1 MNYLI
6 EIIGG
11 IIMAFIG
18 YFLKRT
24 MDQLDKTTAQ
34 CYKNEN
40 SLRILSNTFELK
52 HENLGKQMEK
62 LTESLDKLTNKIE
75 MLNDAVQELKYK

>member
-6 EIIGG
+6 EIIIGLG
-11 IIMAFIG
+11 MTIIG

-24 MDQLDKTTAQ
+24 MDQLDKTTAN

-40 SLRILSNTFELK
+40 NIKILTNTFELK
-52 HENLGKQMEK
+52 HDSLGKQMEK
-62 LTESLDKLTNKIE
+62 LTQSLDKLSDKIE
-75 MLNDAVQELKYK
+75 TLNDAVQELKYK

>member
-6 EIIGG
+6 EIIIGCG
-11 IIMAFIG
+11 MTIIG

-34 CYKNEN
+34 TYKNEN
-40 SLRILSNTFELK
+40 ALKLLSNTFEIK
-52 HENLGKQMEK
+52 HENLGKHMEK
-62 LTESLDKLTNKIE
+62 LTHSLDKLTDKIE
-75 MLNDAVQELKYK
+75 TLHDAVNEIKYK

>member
-24 MDQLDKTTAQ
+24 MEQLDKTTAQ
-34 CYKNEN
+34 TYKNEN
-40 SLRILSNTFELK
+40 ALKLLSNTFEIK
-52 HENLGKQMEK
+52 HDTLGKQMEK
-62 LTESLDKLTNKIE
+62 LTESLDKLTNKIDT
-75 MLNDAVQELKYK
+75 LNDAVQELKYK